1 MLFKFSILTV
11 IIFSIGC
18 SSSVP
23 ASLRSATDIKN
34 ENARQGGASRNL
46 PPKASPGQCF
56 SKIIIPAEYKTVEEQ
71 VLVSPRRTK
80 MERIPAETETAEVKV
95 IDVPGRTFWKASSDD
110 EVYYL
115 DSEPPVYKTVK
126 KEIIIKPAYVKTT
139 EIPAEYKTVSR
150 QVLVRPER
158 NEWEE
163 VLCGNNAQ
171 ASVIWQI
178 QKALKEKG
186 YSPGNFEGQLDSAT
200 LSAVNEYQRK
210 NGLKVNTN
218 GLINME
224 TARALGVKLQ

>member
-1 MLFKFSILTV
+1 MFLKITVSAVIILTV
-11 IIFSIGC
+11 GC

-23 ASLRSATDIKN
+23 ASLRSATEIKN
-34 ENARQGGASRNL
+34 DSVKLSAPKNL

-56 SKIIIPAEYKTVEEQ
+56 SKIVIPAEYKTVDDQ
-71 VLVSPRRTK
+71 VMVSPRRTK
-80 MERIPAETETAEVKV
+80 MERIPAETETVDVKV

-126 KEIIIKPAYVKTT
+126 KEIIRKPAYVKTT
-139 EIPAEYKTVSR
+139 EIPAEYKTVTR
-150 QVLVRPER
+150 KILVSPEKT
-158 NEWEE
+158 EWEE

-171 ASVIWQI
+171 EAVIWQI
-178 QKALKEKG
+178 QKTLKEKG
-186 YSPGNFEGQLDSAT
+186 YNPGNFEGKLDSAT
-200 LSAVNEYQRK
+200 LNAVNEYQRK

-224 TARALGVKLQ
+224 TARSLGVKLQ